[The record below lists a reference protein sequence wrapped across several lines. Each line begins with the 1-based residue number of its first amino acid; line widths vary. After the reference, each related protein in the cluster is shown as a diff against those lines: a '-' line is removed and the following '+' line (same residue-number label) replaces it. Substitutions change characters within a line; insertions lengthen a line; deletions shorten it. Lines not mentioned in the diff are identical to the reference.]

1 MHQLIVIH
9 STLVPVMKMKRF
21 ILLPLLLEIL
31 LTIVKTL
38 EKLEME
44 SVTMM
49 LIMLI
54 VGMTWE
60 TAVWNQSKTTFVQIA
75 YVMRIT
81 QDT

>member
-1 MHQLIVIH
+1 
-9 STLVPVMKMKRF
+9 
-21 ILLPLLLEIL
+21 
-31 LTIVKTL
+31 
-38 EKLEME
+38 ME